1 MKIIIIRHGDPDYEH
16 DSLTSVGENEAQ
28 ALAEF
33 LKNIKAEILPWLK
46 EFDGKMNI
54 ENNKSHIFWDVLP
67 QTLSENKFL
76 YNPQTWR
83 DSSFFNEKELR
94 KYDEVYSSFDSL
106 LEKFGYER
114 EKNYY
119 KVLDSNRKT
128 LVFVCHFGLESM
140 ILSHLFNTSPF
151 SLSQHFIAAPTSMTT
166 LYTEERRKGV
176 AQFRCSEYGSVA
188 HLYIKHKKPSFSGRF
203 CETYDSKE
211 RHD

>member
-1 MKIIIIRHGDPDYEH
+1 
-16 DSLTSVGENEAQ
+16 
-28 ALAEF
+28 
-33 LKNIKAEILPWLK
+33 
-46 EFDGKMNI
+46 MNI

-94 KYDEVYSSFDSL
+94 KYDEVCSSFDSL